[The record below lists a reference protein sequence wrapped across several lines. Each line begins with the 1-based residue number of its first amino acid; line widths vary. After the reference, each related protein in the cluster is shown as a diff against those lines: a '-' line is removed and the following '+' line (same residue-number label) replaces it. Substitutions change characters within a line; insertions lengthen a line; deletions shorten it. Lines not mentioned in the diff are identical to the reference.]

1 MNIQD
6 WFPLGWTGWISLQ
19 SKGLSRVFSNITVQK
34 HQLFSIQLFFLVQL
48 SHPSMAT
55 GKTITLTRWTFVA
68 KVMPLLFNMLS
79 RLVITKVTP
88 IKKFKNRWWFP
99 ISLSSSVTT
108 QKDRGSSLPCPGR
121 WEPWIFV
128 WGLRVTDS
136 PLPAAESYCFE
147 GFCYFWGSRWDLIL
161 ISWQPPTSSLT
172 PASARIGTLQS
183 AALPPILLTSTH
195 WRHMGRSLPM
205 HVIVPCI

>member
-34 HQLFSIQLFFLVQL
+34 HQLFGIQLFFLVQL

-88 IKKFKNRWWFP
+88 IKKNLK
-99 ISLSSSVTT
+99 IDDGSLLAWVP
-108 QKDRGSSLPCPGR
+108 QWLHKKIEDL
-121 WEPWIFV
+121 
-128 WGLRVTDS
+128 
-136 PLPAAESYCFE
+136 PLPWEVRTMDFHLGLESDRFSSPS
-147 GFCYFWGSRWDLIL
+147 SRKLLLW
-161 ISWQPPTSSLT
+161 
-172 PASARIGTLQS
+172 R
-183 AALPPILLTSTH
+183 ILLLL
-195 WRHMGRSLPM
+195 RK
-205 HVIVPCI
+205 